1 MVVVAAVLA
10 GSLAAGASSAVA
22 ASPAP
27 ACSGGAASG
36 GGNAPLYTTQTA
48 PQDPF
53 VPTELVPD
61 QWLAKL
67 FTEGLGCAPDQSSY
81 AAYDDLVR
89 AEGCSPSTLAGIG
102 ISFLTSPAFLHRPYN
117 YGERLL
123 VLWRIAR
130 ESEPDPQTFA
140 AQYTAL
146 STHRTSWADLVGSF
160 FDTAGFGP
168 SVPRLCSGQ
177 LYGWNPNRS
186 VIAIPTSSHHG
197 AFAGGT
203 GAQLQQLL
211 DRAAPGGTVWLDP
224 GAVVRVGDQLKLP
237 PGVTLETVGAPK
249 PAAYAA
255 MARLV
260 RTSANGQ
267 PVVAVSSGAKL
278 KSVWVDGQRSKQGV
292 GMNHD
297 SIDVAV
303 LGGSGTTVQDDRIDN
318 TSGWSNMVI
327 YPTPDG
333 SASHNVTIVE
343 NLVDGYSTKFHWYE
357 TAGVIDGRVETGTI
371 TGQLSNLEAGQQS
384 VSSTFGFAD
393 GISNAGEDS
402 YIAHNQIVDATDV
415 SIVVFR
421 SMASGDPDQHSVV
434 EDNTI
439 VNAGN
444 SGWSAFTVDPLYPP
458 SHLDFSGTTIT
469 NNLLWT
475 SPNAFLLLGAGIGT
489 RPWFGDNTAYG
500 DGVVRFTGNTTGK
513 GEINTQMA
521 IAVSRMSGAI
531 VQGNMLRSN
540 LEWADLCPHGSYIG
554 VDDSAGSRVQSPNTA
569 VDFGSYPIPSADE
582 GCLSLHF

>member
-1 MVVVAAVLA
+1 MVALAVVLA
-10 GSLAAGASSAVA
+10 GCLVASVSSARA
-22 ASPAP
+22 APRAP
-27 ACSGGAASG
+27 ACSSGAARGGGAS
-36 GGNAPLYTTQTA
+36 PLFTSQTV
-48 PQDPF
+48 PEDPF
-53 VPTELVPD
+53 VPNELVPD

-67 FTEGLGCAPDQSSY
+67 FTEGLGCAPDQASY
-81 AAYDDLVR
+81 GAYDNLVR
-89 AEGCSPSTLAGIG
+89 VEGCSPSTLADIAV
-102 ISFLTSPAFLHRPYN
+102 SFLTSRTFLRRPYN
-117 YGERLL
+117 YAERLL
-123 VLWRIAR
+123 VLWRVAR
-130 ESEPDPQTFA
+130 ESEPDPQAFA

-146 STHRTSWADLVGSF
+146 STHKAQWADVVRSF
-160 FDTAGFGP
+160 FDAAGFDP

-177 LYGWNPNRS
+177 LYGWNPDRS
-186 VIAIPTSSHHG
+186 VITIPTSSSRG
-197 AFAGGT
+197 AFGGGT

-211 DRAAPGGTVWLDP
+211 DQATPGETVWLDP
-224 GAVVRVGDQLKLP
+224 GAVVRVGGQLKIP
-237 PGVTLETVGAPK
+237 TGVTLETVGAPK
-249 PAAYAA
+249 PAEYAA

-278 KSVWVDGQRSKQGV
+278 ESVWVDGQRSNQGV

-303 LGGSGTTVQDDRIDN
+303 LGGSGTTVLDDRIDN

-333 SASHNVTIVE
+333 SASRNVTIVG
-343 NLVDGYSTKFHWYE
+343 NLIDGYSTKFHWHE
-357 TAGVIDGRVETGTI
+357 TTGVVDGRVETGTV
-371 TGQLSNLEAGQQS
+371 TGQLSNLESGQQQ

-393 GISNAGEDS
+393 GISNAGEAS
-402 YIAHNQIVDATDV
+402 YIAHNQIIDATDV

-421 SMASGDPDQHSVV
+421 SMASGNPDQHSVV

-458 SHLDFSGTTIT
+458 SRLDFSGTTIS
-469 NNLLWT
+469 NNLVWT

-500 DGVVRFTGNTTGK
+500 DGPVKFTDNTSGP
-513 GEINTQMA
+513 GWINTQMA
-521 IAVSRMSGAI
+521 IAVSRMSDAT
-531 VQGNMLRSN
+531 VEGNTLRAN
-540 LEWADLCPHGSYIG
+540 LAWADMCPHGPYIG
-554 VDDSAGSRVQSPNTA
+554 VDDSAGSTVQSPTA